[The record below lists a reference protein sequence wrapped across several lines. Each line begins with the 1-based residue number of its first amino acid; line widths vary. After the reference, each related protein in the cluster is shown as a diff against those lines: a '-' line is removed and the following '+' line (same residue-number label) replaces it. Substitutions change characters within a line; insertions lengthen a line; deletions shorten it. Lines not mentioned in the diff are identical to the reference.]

1 MAAEHAGGAPP
12 EAGLRVLDNGLR
24 VICAPM
30 QHTRSATVSFYLGA
44 GSRYE
49 REEQAGIS
57 HLVEHCVFKG
67 TRTRRR
73 AAEISA
79 AIEGVGGLMNAATD
93 RELTV
98 YFAKVPAPHFGT
110 AMDVISELV
119 CRPLFEQAELE
130 KERLVI
136 LEELA
141 AVEDSPGQLAGLLM
155 DSLLWGGT
163 PAGRDIAGTPD
174 SVSAIAHADTV
185 AYWRRQYAPRN
196 GLISVAGAL
205 DPDEACDLAARL
217 TADWEFAEP
226 EPPLPAPLAAE
237 GERFGFREKEAEQ
250 AHIVIGLP
258 SVDSEHPDRFA
269 MSLLVGILGD
279 GMSSRLFERV
289 REQLGLAYDVH
300 AFGAAMNDSGAM
312 EIYLG
317 VDPGNAEA
325 ALRAALEVLG
335 GMRDG
340 VSEEELERSRE
351 YACGRRLL
359 QMEDTRA
366 VSSWNG
372 SQALLH
378 DRIRT
383 VEEVDASF
391 REVSSADIRRLAGEY
406 IREDR
411 LRLAVVGPAPV
422 NPAALEAALR
432 LP

>member
-1 MAAEHAGGAPP
+1 MAAGQAAEAPP
-12 EAGLRVLDNGLR
+12 EAEQRVLENGLR

-30 QHTRSATVSFYLGA
+30 RHTRSATVSFYLGA
-44 GSRYE
+44 GARYE
-49 REEQAGIS
+49 RDEQAGIS

-67 TRTRRR
+67 TRARRR
-73 AAEISA
+73 ASEISA
-79 AIEGVGGLMNAATD
+79 AIEGVGGAMNAATD

-119 CRPLFEQAELE
+119 CRPLFERAELE

-155 DSLLWGGT
+155 DSLLWRGT
-163 PAGRDIAGTPD
+163 PAGRDIAGTPE
-174 SVSAIAHADTV
+174 SVSALEHADTV
-185 AYWRRQYAPRN
+185 AYWRRQYAPGN

-205 DPDEACDLAARL
+205 DADEACGLAARL

-226 EPPLPAPLAAE
+226 EPQLPAPLAAE
-237 GERFGFREKEAEQ
+237 GGRFAFREKEAEQ

-258 SVDSEHPDRFA
+258 SVDAEHPDRFA

-300 AFGAAMNDSGAM
+300 AFGTPMSDSGAM
-312 EIYLG
+312 QIYLG
-317 VDPGNAEA
+317 VDPDNAEA

-335 GMRDG
+335 AMREG
-340 VSEEELERSRE
+340 VSEAELERARE
-351 YACGRRLL
+351 YSCGRRLL

-372 SQALLH
+372 GQALLR
-378 DRIRT
+378 DRIRS

-391 REVSSADIRRLAGEY
+391 REVSSADIARLAGEY

-411 LRLAVVGPAPV
+411 LRLAVVGPAAV
-422 NPAALEAALR
+422 NPNALETALR